1 MSTSNTS
8 LRVTELD
15 YFGIRENLKT
25 FLKSQEKFSDYNFE
39 GSGMAVLLD
48 LLAYKTYYNSFY
60 MNMIANE
67 SFLDTAQDRKNILSH
82 VKVLNYVP
90 ESAHGATSK
99 INIKVTPAT
108 GENQSINYI
117 VLDRYTRLMGSD
129 VEGVNYPFAAINANT
144 AYKVD
149 GAFNFANVVI
159 KIGRAHV

>member
-48 LLAYKTYYNSFY
+48 LLAYNTYYNSFY

-67 SFLDTAQDRKNILSH
+67 SFLDTAQDRKNILSY
-82 VKVLNYVP
+82 VKTLNYLP
-90 ESAHGATSK
+90 ASAHGATSM
-99 INIKVTPAT
+99 IDVKVTPST
-108 GENQSINYI
+108 SENQDVSYI
-117 VLDRYTRLMGSD
+117 VLDKYTRLMGAD
-129 VEGVNYPFAAINANT
+129 VNGRNYPFATLKLRIRSAA
-144 AYKVD
+144 
-149 GAFNFANVVI
+149 
-159 KIGRAHV
+159 